1 MSKISQYLNEHT
13 LGEVTSNEYIRQQFS
28 RDGSILSITP
38 ELVVHPRLTN
48 DIRKIARFTWQ
59 LAEKGHII
67 PITVRGGGTDQTGAA
82 IGSGIIISTVAH
94 LNNIIYIN
102 LKDKDQFVH
111 VQPGVMFGTLNE
123 ALKTHGI
130 FIPGY
135 PASFAYSTIGGAIAN
150 NTSGPLSGS
159 YGIIG
164 DSVSR
169 LEVILANGD
178 VIETGR
184 ISKHDLTKKKGLQ
197 TLEGEIYRKID
208 GIIDDNQQIITE
220 KIAPKVN
227 DHVGYAGIAK
237 VKERDGSF
245 DLTPLF
251 IGSQGTL
258 GIIAEMV
265 VKTQFYSSEESII
278 VASFKSAELAR
289 DTADQLMELK
299 PTVLEY
305 IDGGLFAIARS
316 HGKKCLFDN
325 PDPAKNPAAVLYIS
339 FNDFGAKARSHKMK
353 HALKKLS
360 KVEAGILTNEDFS
373 DEELHAIR
381 EVSSIT
387 IQSESKDESYPPLIN
402 GASIPSD
409 RLEDFITAV
418 RELAFKHHI
427 ELPLQIQWL
436 NHIIHTRSVMQLHT
450 LVDKQK
456 TFKLISDY
464 AELVKRIGGVI
475 AAESGEGRLK
485 TAAIY
490 AQTDDDVMSIYS
502 QVRTVFDPFGTMNPG
517 VKQPTEVKTLVSQM
531 NPSFNL
537 ADIAKYSPQS

>member
-1 MSKISQYLNEHT
+1 MSKISQYLNEHV
-13 LGEVTSNEYIRQQFS
+13 LGEVTSNEHIRQQFS
-28 RDGSILSITP
+28 RDGSILSVTP

-59 LAEKGHII
+59 LAEKGHVM
-67 PITVRGGGTDQTGAA
+67 PITIRGGGTDQTGAA
-82 IGSGIIISTVAH
+82 IGSGIVINTMAH

-111 VQPGVMFGTLNE
+111 TQPGVMFGTLNE
-123 ALKTHGI
+123 ALKTHGM

-135 PASFAYSTIGGAIAN
+135 PESCNYSTIGGAIAN

-208 GIIDDNQQIITE
+208 GIIEDNQQVIAD
-220 KIAPKVN
+220 KIAPKAGE
-227 DHVGYAGIAK
+227 HVGYSGIAK

-265 VKTQFYSSEESII
+265 VKTQFYNSEESII
-278 VASFKSAELAR
+278 VASFNSAESAR
-289 DTADQLMELK
+289 DTADILKDLK
-299 PTVLEY
+299 PAILEY
-305 IDGGLFAIARS
+305 IDGELFAIART

-325 PDPAKNPAAVLYIS
+325 PDPAKNPAAVLYLS
-339 FNDFGAKARSHKMK
+339 FNDFGNKARNHKMK

-360 KVEAGILTNEDFS
+360 KVEAGVLTNEDFS
-373 DEELHAIR
+373 DEELRAIR
-381 EVSSIT
+381 EVNSIV
-387 IQSESKDESYPPLIN
+387 IQPESKDESYPSLID
-402 GASIPSD
+402 GASIPAD
-409 RLEDFITAV
+409 RMEEFIAAV
-418 RELAFKHHI
+418 GELAAKHHI

-436 NHIIHTRSVMQLHT
+436 NRIVHARSVMQLHT
-450 LVDKQK
+450 LTDKQK
-456 TFKLISDY
+456 VFKLIGDY
-464 AELVKRIGGVI
+464 AELVVRFGGI
-475 AAESGEGRLK
+475 MAAESGEGRLK
-485 TAAIY
+485 TNAVY
-490 AQTDDDVMSIYS
+490 AQTDDDVMSIYA
-502 QVRTVFDPFGTMNPG
+502 QIRTVFDPFGTMNPG
-517 VKQPTEVKTLVSQM
+517 VKQPTEVKTLVAQM
-531 NPSFNL
+531 NPSYNL
-537 ADIAKYSPQS
+537 ADIAKYSPLS